1 MGSRPRCPFPEC
13 QGISFDNVKGLQ
25 AHTRDHHR
33 DGLGDSA
40 IASGASV
47 AGAVAA
53 GGAKRDRDS
62 RMRNSVLGVDGAVHY
77 QQIRGGA
84 DGASLSMQEE
94 RSGLLNP
101 NGQQANYTELDGN
114 YDSAGGGI
122 ANRGSRVVSVQVVP
136 SQSLPHTSSIDESAQ
151 NQSQQSLQNRAYMQ
165 QQHNTTPTPNSAN
178 STPDSTHM
186 QSGQPARARSGGN
199 ILKPYV
205 CTYPNCHKSFA
216 QPAGLRSHTVTH
228 TGDRHF
234 VCKFENCDKRY
245 TTNNRLKIHMRSHTN
260 EKPYVCKHPGC
271 TYAAKQACSLTQH
284 KLTHLNPEEKRAEM
298 EKRARTLPCAECG
311 RVYRTMESLDLHS
324 WKEHGKAGIVG
335 IIVANNGGNGDGGP
349 GRQQNVGGSFEE
361 TDARFSE
368 E

>member
-1 MGSRPRCPFPEC
+1 
-13 QGISFDNVKGLQ
+13 
-25 AHTRDHHR
+25 
-33 DGLGDSA
+33 
-40 IASGASV
+40 
-47 AGAVAA
+47 
-53 GGAKRDRDS
+53 
-62 RMRNSVLGVDGAVHY
+62 
-77 QQIRGGA
+77 
-84 DGASLSMQEE
+84 
-94 RSGLLNP
+94 
-101 NGQQANYTELDGN
+101 
-114 YDSAGGGI
+114 
-122 ANRGSRVVSVQVVP
+122 
-136 SQSLPHTSSIDESAQ
+136 
-151 NQSQQSLQNRAYMQ
+151 
-165 QQHNTTPTPNSAN
+165 
-178 STPDSTHM
+178 M

-335 IIVANNGGNGDGGP
+335 IIVANNGGNGDGP
-349 GRQQNVGGSFEE
+349 GRQQNGGGSFEE